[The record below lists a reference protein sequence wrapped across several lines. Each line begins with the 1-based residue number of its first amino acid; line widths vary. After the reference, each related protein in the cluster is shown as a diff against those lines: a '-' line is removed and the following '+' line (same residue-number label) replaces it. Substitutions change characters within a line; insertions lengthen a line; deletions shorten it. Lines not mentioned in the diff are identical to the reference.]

1 MYLKSLT
8 LKGFKSFASSTT
20 LQLEPG
26 ITCIVGPNGSGKSN
40 VVDALSWVMG
50 EQGAKSLRG
59 GKMEDVIF
67 AGTSGRP
74 PLGRAEV
81 VLTIDNSDG
90 ALPIEYAEVTISRT
104 MFRSGG
110 SDYAINGTPCRLLD
124 VQELLSDSGIGREMH
139 VIVGQGQLDTI
150 LHATPE
156 DRRGFIEEAA
166 GVLKHRKRKEK
177 ALRKLD
183 STEGNLHRLGDL
195 LGEIRRQ
202 LKPLGRQAEVARR
215 AAGVQADARDA
226 RARLVADD
234 LVTARA
240 ALEQELADETI
251 LVERRTEVEA
261 AVAAAQETE
270 GRLEAALRDD
280 LPALAKAQ
288 DTWFA
293 LSGLRERLRGT
304 QSLAAERIR
313 NAASI
318 EDPVESGRDPEQL
331 EAEAEQVRAQEQ
343 VIAAEVE
350 QRRTALEV
358 AVNGRRAAEDAAAEE
373 ERRVTGLVRA
383 AADRREGLA
392 RLHGQV
398 NALKSRAAA
407 ADDELGRLDQARE
420 EAESRAARAQKDFTA
435 LETRIAGLDSGEE
448 GLDAEHEVAV
458 TTLDDLDEQL
468 AKIREEV
475 QRADRDRAS
484 LQARKDALELGLN
497 RKDGA
502 GALLAASDG
511 ISGLLG
517 SVAAL
522 LSVRTGYETAV
533 ASALGSA
540 ADAVVVADA
549 DAAVGALG
557 HLKADDLGRAGML
570 LGGAPVTDREWPG
583 LPAGATYAVDVVDAP
598 ADLSG
603 ALARLLFKTAV
614 VDDLD
619 AARMLIAEA
628 PDVTAV
634 TRDGDVFGAHF
645 AVGGSSSQPSLIEIQ
660 AAVDEATD
668 QLAEATATAERL
680 GFDISRLEA
689 ERLAAQQRVDVAL
702 AKLHESDAT
711 LAAVAE
717 ELGQYGSQARSARG
731 EAERVNAAIAQA
743 QAARDADLAGL
754 ADLETRLAL
763 AEDAPDEEPDTAP
776 SARLAE
782 ASREA
787 RQGEMDARLALRTA
801 EERSRALHGRA
812 DQLARAAQAERDAR
826 ARAAE
831 RRERLIREGRA
842 AEAVGLAVGVVLQR
856 LEVSLHLAAEARSAV
871 ETKRSEREQQL
882 LTVRG
887 TLRDLARQHDE
898 LVNSVHRD
906 EMARTQQRMRIEQ
919 LEERALEEL
928 GLDPDALIAD
938 YGPDQLVP
946 VADESPDE
954 EGSQEPRPPLDPV
967 PYVREEQQKR
977 LRTAERS
984 LSMLGRVNPLALE
997 EFSAMEE
1004 RHKFL
1009 TEQLEDLK
1017 KTRKDLLDIVREVDS
1032 RVQEVFTAAY
1042 ADVSAAFEATFSR
1055 LFPGGEGRLV
1065 LTDPDDMLATGV
1077 EVEARPPGKKIKRLS
1092 LLSGGERSLVAV
1104 AFLVAL
1110 FKARPSPFY
1119 ILDEVEAALDDT
1131 NLGRLLQIYEELR
1144 THSQLLIITHQKRT
1158 MEVGDALYGVT
1169 MRGDGVSTV
1178 ISQRLREAEPSEV
1191 EASMVVEQ
1199 AARPSLRGRDRRVD
1213 LGSPEVATP
1222 VHGSPTRA
1230 DYVHWERVT
1239 TRWADIDVYGHMNN
1253 ARYFEIIDT
1262 VVNNHLATATGVDIR
1277 ELDAVGVV
1285 AEVGCRYFA
1294 EVGYPEPVDVGV
1306 VADKV
1311 GRSSVVYRVGLFQGD
1326 GEEAAAEGR
1335 FVHVYVDNTDP
1346 ARPVVSLPDQIRHAV
1361 TPLLRD

>member
-8 LKGFKSFASSTT
+8 LKGFKSFASATT

-40 VVDALSWVMG
+40 VVDALAWVMG
-50 EQGAKSLRG
+50 EQGVKSLRG

-81 VLTIDNSDG
+81 LLTIDNSDG

-110 SDYAINGTPCRLLD
+110 SEYAINGTPCRLLD

-183 STEGNLHRLGDL
+183 STDGNLNRLGDL

-202 LKPLGRQAEVARR
+202 LKPLGRQAEVARQ
-215 AAGVQADARDA
+215 AATVQADVRDA

-234 LVTARA
+234 LVAARS
-240 ALEQELADETI
+240 ALQQELADETI
-251 LVERRTEVEA
+251 LVERRAEVDAAIAEAQQTE
-261 AVAAAQETE
+261 T
-270 GRLEAALRDD
+270 GLEATLRDD
-280 LPALAKAQ
+280 LPALSRAQ

-304 QSLAAERIR
+304 QSLAAERVR
-313 NAASI
+313 NAGSVEEAA
-318 EDPVESGRDPEQL
+318 ESGRDPEQL
-331 EAEAEQVRAQEQ
+331 DAEAAEVRQQES

-350 QRRTALEV
+350 ERRTVLEQ
-358 AVNGRRAAEDAAAEE
+358 AVTGRRTAEDAAADE
-373 ERRVTGLVRA
+373 ERRVAGLVRA

-398 NALKSRAAA
+398 NALRSRAAA
-407 ADDELGRLDQARE
+407 ADEEIGRLGQARE
-420 EAESRAARAQKDFTA
+420 EVQARAARAQHDFTA
-435 LETRIAGLDSGEE
+435 LETRVAGLDAGEE
-448 GLDAEHEVAV
+448 GLDAEHEAA
-458 TTLDDLDEQL
+458 TAELDDLDERL
-468 AKIREEV
+468 VKIREEV
-475 QRADRDRAS
+475 QQAERDRGS
-484 LQARKDALELGLN
+484 LQARKDALAMGLS

-502 GALLAASDG
+502 GALLAASDT

-522 LSVRTGYETAV
+522 LSVRAGYETAV
-533 ASALGSA
+533 AGALGSA

-557 HLKADDLGRAGML
+557 HLKADDLGRAGLL
-570 LGGAPVTDREWPG
+570 LGGAPVTDRDWPG
-583 LPAGATYAVDVVDAP
+583 LPAGATYALDVVEAP
-598 ADLSG
+598 GDLSG
-603 ALARLLFKTAV
+603 ALTRLLFKTAV

-619 AARMLIAEA
+619 AARALVAGA

-645 AVGGSSSQPSLIEIQ
+645 AAGGSSSQPSLIEIQ
-660 AAVDEATD
+660 AALDEAD
-668 QLAEATATAERL
+668 SQLREATATAERL
-680 GFDISRLEA
+680 GFDISRLES
-689 ERLAAQQRVDVAL
+689 ERHAAQQRVDVAL

-717 ELGQYGSQARSARG
+717 ELGQFGSQARAARG
-731 EAERVNAAIAQA
+731 EADRLATAIAQA
-743 QAARDADLAGL
+743 ETARDGDLAGL
-754 ADLETRLAL
+754 AELEARLTT
-763 AEDAPDEEPDTAP
+763 AEEAPDEEPDTT
-776 SARLAE
+776 ARQQLAE
-782 ASREA
+782 AAREA

-801 EERSRALHGRA
+801 EERARALHGRA
-812 DQLARAAQAERDAR
+812 DQLTRAAQAEREAR

-842 AEAVGLAVGVVLQR
+842 AEAVGIAVGVVLQR
-856 LEVSLHLAAEARSAV
+856 LEVSLHRAAEARTAV
-871 ETKRSEREQQL
+871 EATRAEREQQL

-887 TLRDLARQHDE
+887 ALRDLARQHDE
-898 LVNSVHRD
+898 LVSSVHRD

-919 LEERALEEL
+919 LEERAMEEL
-928 GLDPDALIAD
+928 GLDADGLITE

-946 VADESPDE
+946 FSGVVEDGE
-954 EGSQEPRPPLDPV
+954 ETPEPV

-997 EFSAMEE
+997 EFTAMEE
-1004 RHKFL
+1004 RHRFL

-1017 KTRKDLLDIVREVDS
+1017 KTRRDLLDIVRDVDA
-1032 RVQEVFTAAY
+1032 RVEEVFTTAY
-1042 ADVSAAFEATFSR
+1042 ADVSKAFDETFSR

-1065 LTDPDDMLATGV
+1065 LTDPGDMLATGV
-1077 EVEARPPGKKIKRLS
+1077 EVEARPPGKKVKRLS

-1144 THSQLLIITHQKRT
+1144 ETSQLLVITHQKRT

-1169 MRGDGVSTV
+1169 MRGDGVTTV
-1178 ISQRLREAEPSEV
+1178 ISQRLRDAES
-1191 EASMVVEQ
+1191 A
-1199 AARPSLRGRDRRVD
+1199 
-1213 LGSPEVATP
+1213 
-1222 VHGSPTRA
+1222 
-1230 DYVHWERVT
+1230 
-1239 TRWADIDVYGHMNN
+1239 
-1253 ARYFEIIDT
+1253 
-1262 VVNNHLATATGVDIR
+1262 
-1277 ELDAVGVV
+1277 
-1285 AEVGCRYFA
+1285 
-1294 EVGYPEPVDVGV
+1294 
-1306 VADKV
+1306 
-1311 GRSSVVYRVGLFQGD
+1311 
-1326 GEEAAAEGR
+1326 
-1335 FVHVYVDNTDP
+1335 
-1346 ARPVVSLPDQIRHAV
+1346 
-1361 TPLLRD
+1361 